1 MYKDPICKECRKEP
15 RYLKHSRCQV
25 CFNKHRMGKRDVE
38 KTNAQNRASLARNK
52 ETRRRYLYRLNY
64 NITDIIYN
72 EILESQGFACAI
84 CRTPESELKLKL
96 SVDHDHLCC
105 PGRTSCGKCI
115 RGLLCNICNLSL
127 GGFKDSEEMLKAAL
141 KYLTYHREVDLD

>member
-1 MYKDPICKECRKEP
+1 M
-15 RYLKHSRCQV
+15 S
-25 CFNKHRMGKRDVE
+25 KRDVE
-38 KTNAQNRASLARNK
+38 KTNAQNRASLARNR

-141 KYLTYHREVDLD
+141 NYLKYYREVDLD